1 MTGSWL
7 PYCIERYEYNGMEFP
22 TAFLAFP
29 NDFEYSMVCSLCADF
44 DFDVLELFINGVNFL
59 VFFEVAEFTTCTF
72 FCEINGFTWK
82 NIYILHDNDDD
93 FIKERNSFTNH
104 TRYVHCIL

>member
-1 MTGSWL
+1 M

-22 TAFLAFP
+22 TALLAFFP

-72 FCEINGFTWK
+72 FCEINGFTCK
-82 NIYILHDNDDD
+82 KYLY
-93 FIKERNSFTNH
+93 FA
-104 TRYVHCIL
+104 